1 MKKNKKKSLLNSFSI
16 MVVSILG
23 IVGFSLGSIIF
34 NTFSSDTEETSS
46 TSTQRRCEECSLKAG
61 VDVFHD
67 IDSPDPETEEVWCE
81 THQRFE
87 TRAKN
92 ASESK

>member
-34 NTFSSDTEETSS
+34 NTFSSDKEETSS

-67 IDSPDPETEEVWCE
+67 IDNPDLETEEVWCE

-87 TRAKN
+87 TRTKN
-92 ASESK
+92 AAETK

>member
-16 MVVSILG
+16 MTVSILG
-23 IVGFSLGSIIF
+23 IVGFSLGSIIY
-34 NTFSSDTEETSS
+34 NSFSKEKQETSS
-46 TSTQRRCEECSLKAG
+46 SSTQRRCEECSLKAG

-67 IDSPDPETEEVWCE
+67 IDNPDLETEEVWCE

-87 TRAKN
+87 TRTKN
-92 ASESK
+92 AAETK

>member
-16 MVVSILG
+16 MTVSILG
-23 IVGFSLGSIIF
+23 IVGFSLGSIIY
-34 NTFSSDTEETSS
+34 NSFSKEEQETSS
-46 TSTQRRCEECSLKAG
+46 SSIQRRCEECSLKAG

-67 IDSPDPETEEVWCE
+67 IDSPNLETEDVRCE
-81 THQRFE
+81 THPRFE